1 MKPDWRDYIKTDPAI
16 LVGKPAI
23 VGTRIG
29 VDLVLEK
36 MAMGSTI
43 DQILDDYPHLNRLQI
58 QACLA
63 YATDAVRNDIIF
75 AAG

>member
-1 MKPDWRDYIKTDPAI
+1 MKIDWREHIKTDPKV

-23 VGTRIG
+23 AGTRIG
-29 VDLVLEK
+29 VDLILEK
-36 MAMGSTI
+36 LAMGSTI
-43 DQILDDYPHLNRLQI
+43 EQLLESYPHLSRVQI

-75 AAG
+75 AAS